1 MANRQLRLSSVQIQ
15 PAAADA
21 SGIAVADRSRVRPSS
36 RLEGADWDTRRARL
50 AECRGPERIAGR
62 RAWKRASD
70 EEREQWRSIK
80 AV

>member
-1 MANRQLRLSSVQIQ
+1 MANRQLRLSSPQVQ
-15 PAAADA
+15 PAAAD
-21 SGIAVADRSRVRPSS
+21 RLRVRPSS

>member
-1 MANRQLRLSSVQIQ
+1 MANRQLRLSSPQVQ
-15 PAAADA
+15 PAA
-21 SGIAVADRSRVRPSS
+21 ADRSRVRPSS